1 MSRNTQSEAKVG
13 RTGRAAR
20 CGRAVAL
27 GLVAGACVGLSPA
40 ASAQPLGETAVQRR
54 TSAFPQRETAAR
66 LLRTV
71 PRMEFT
77 DTRLEDAVNFVRNLT
92 GADID
97 VAWVDEKHTD
107 GLEKDMQV
115 SMDVT
120 DQTALEVIEILL
132 ERAEGEFSADGN
144 AWQFNTKSGALEI
157 GPKSR
162 LNKKRRV
169 EVYAIND
176 MLTELPT
183 YDNAP
188 DFDLNQILQS
198 SRGGGGQS
206 PFQNND
212 DDDIDRKPLDEKV
225 QEIVD
230 IIQEIVEP
238 TQWVDNGGDAA
249 SIRYW
254 QGNLIVNAPD
264 YVHRGINGYPWWPA
278 RSTVVSA
285 RPEGT
290 RWVTLNQDSNIAA
303 IEGIAQQPVSAVV
316 NGRIVRSDEPGGG
329 G

>member
-1 MSRNTQSEAKVG
+1 MRKTADSRRQRRSASNRG
-13 RTGRAAR
+13 RGLAR
-20 CGRAVAL
+20 VIAL
-27 GLVAGACVGLSPA
+27 GVVACAGLVPA
-40 ASAQPLGETAVQRR
+40 AVAQPLNESRVSRGA
-54 TSAFPQRETAAR
+54 SAFPQRETAAR

-71 PRMEFT
+71 PRMQFT

-97 VAWVDEKHTD
+97 VAWVDDKHTD
-107 GLEKDMQV
+107 GLEKDAKV

-132 ERAEGEFSADGN
+132 EKAEGEFSADGN

-212 DDDIDRKPLDEKV
+212 DDDIDRKPLSEKV

-230 IIQEIVEP
+230 IIQDIVEP

-290 RWVTLNQDSNIAA
+290 RWVTLDQDSNIAQL
-303 IEGIAQQPVSAVV
+303 EGIAQQPVSAVV